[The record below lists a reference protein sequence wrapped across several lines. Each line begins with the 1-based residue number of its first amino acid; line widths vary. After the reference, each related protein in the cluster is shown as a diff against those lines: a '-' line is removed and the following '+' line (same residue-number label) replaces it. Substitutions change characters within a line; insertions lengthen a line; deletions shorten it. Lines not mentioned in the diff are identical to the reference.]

1 MAETAMAAVLTEP
14 RKFDYRDY
22 PIPDIKPDEGVLKV
36 EAAGLC
42 GTDYEQ
48 YNGHLTGTKWDIRP
62 IIPGHEILGWIDRLG
77 REAAKE
83 WGVKEGD
90 RVTVE
95 ASIPCGQCF
104 QCQLGRPILCKSNT
118 GYGLRQSCNEAPH
131 LWGGYATHMY
141 LHPRVRMHRVP
152 AEVPAAAMS
161 LFNPLANAVR
171 WALDKPGL
179 KVGNSIVIEGP
190 GQRGLLSVFA
200 AKVAGAGQII
210 ITGTKADKGR
220 LALAKELGAHAA
232 ICVDEEDPVARVLEL
247 TGGAKVD
254 IVLDVAA
261 TSTEPIVQAVEM
273 VRPGGTI
280 VLAGLKNFKA
290 VEGLVTDKIVSN
302 EIAVLGVLSSTWTA
316 TETSIAMLKSHWREL
331 EMLCTHTYPIGEADK
346 ALRVLGREIV
356 DGREAVH
363 VNLDTTRA

>member
-1 MAETAMAAVLTEP
+1 MTQTAHAAVLTEP
-14 RKFDYRDY
+14 RTFEIREY

-48 YNGHLTGTKWDIRP
+48 FNGHLTGTKWDIRP
-62 IIPGHEILGWIDRLG
+62 IIPGHEILGFVDRLG

-95 ASIPCGQCF
+95 SSIPCGQCL
-104 QCQLGRPILCKSNT
+104 QCQLGRPVLCKNNT
-118 GYGLRQSCNEAPH
+118 GYGLRKSCAEPPY

-141 LHPRVRMHRVP
+141 LHPRARLHRAP
-152 AEVPAAAMS
+152 AGVPAAAMS

-179 KVGNSIVIEGP
+179 RVGDSIVIEGP
-190 GQRGLLSVFA
+190 GQRGLLAVFA
-200 AKVAGAGQII
+200 AKVAGAGQVI
-210 ITGTKADKGR
+210 ITGTKADKER
-220 LALAKELGAHAA
+220 LALAKRLGADAT
-232 ICVDEEDPVARVLEL
+232 ICVDEEDPVARVLDL
-247 TGGAKVD
+247 TAGAKAD

-261 TSTEPIVQAVEM
+261 VSTEPIIQAVDM
-273 VRPGGTI
+273 VRPGGTV
-280 VLAGLKNFKA
+280 VLAGLKNSKP
-290 VEGLVTDKIVSN
+290 VSGLVTDRIVIN

-316 TETSIAMLKSHWREL
+316 TETAIQLLGSRWREL
-331 EMLCTHTYPIGEADK
+331 EMLCTHSYPVRRAEQ
-346 ALRVLGREIV
+346 ALKVLGREVV
-356 DGREAVH
+356 DGPEAVH
-363 VNLDTTRA
+363 VSLDALSP